1 MKYLVFLLQ
10 FIIGSFLC
18 PLTSH
23 AICDQANTEYSFF
36 DIIIGKN
43 IDAIIDCVNNVMKS
57 EINSSIHSAI
67 LKNASDLSSVNF
79 HNTFIRHSKTDL
91 SYYDHNY
98 YNYEFRN
105 DIYELTTNWEATSSL
120 VSCH

>member
-10 FIIGSFLC
+10 FIIGFFLC
-18 PLTSH
+18 PLTSL

-43 IDAIIDCVNNVMKS
+43 TADVIDCVNNVMKS
-57 EINSSIHSAI
+57 EINSSTYSSIP
-67 LKNASDLSSVNF
+67 KNASYLSSVNS
-79 HNTFIRHSKTDL
+79 HNTFIRYSKTDL
-91 SYYDHNY
+91 SYYDNNS
-98 YNYEFRN
+98 YNYEFRK
-105 DIYELTTNWEATSSL
+105 DINELTTNWEAISNL